1 MEGKP
6 QEEKPQEE
14 RSVRG
19 GGLGV
24 GGGGE
29 WLSALAHIPGLS
41 RAVYSPGAL
50 CTAPRLFR
58 SWVYS

>member
-24 GGGGE
+24 GGGE